1 MLSFSTRLFCKV
13 IGFGIVMKQRAGGNK
28 RTDTFIL
35 SVLSLKQEVSHYD
48 VIQKEEERRMAV
60 SCEGSNI

>member
-1 MLSFSTRLFCKV
+1 
-13 IGFGIVMKQRAGGNK
+13 MKQRAGGNK

-60 SCEGSNI
+60 SCEDSNI